1 MNPDSQQAL
10 PESFV
15 ALYRRPGRLKP
26 DLPVSELVARHELCD
41 DLAQMLTEPARAWL
55 TDLGLHETD
64 VLARL
69 QAGIR
74 QTELGLSEAE
84 QHWVLL
90 RLRELL
96 GWEAHNV
103 PAANS

>member
-1 MNPDSQQAL
+1 VNPDSQQTL

-15 ALYRRPGRLKP
+15 ALSRRPGQLKP
-26 DLPVSELVARHELCD
+26 DLSIGELVARHELCD
-41 DLAQMLTEPARAWL
+41 DFAQMLTEPARAWIS
-55 TDLGLHETD
+55 DLGLHETD
-64 VLARL
+64 VLARV

-74 QTELGLSEAE
+74 QTGLGLSEAE

-90 RLRELL
+90 RLRGLL
-96 GWEAHNV
+96 GWEAHHV